1 MKNSIGAVSA
11 LVVLFSTAAFAAG
24 NSSSALGELEIYAGP
39 QALLEAQVV
48 PAAEVGESA
57 RSGSFGFAPV
67 ADPEAFSGFSCRDA
81 YGNKG
86 LNEIDLQELA
96 DTKVGYC
103 GDFRGMSLP
112 KGFDLSGAD
121 LRGAQFAYASIAGV
135 RMNKADLTG
144 ASLFALDAYWVDL
157 TEAVMNG
164 IWIENSTL
172 GYGKLDRVQM
182 KNASVRGVMLY
193 GVRMS
198 FANLDGVDMRG
209 CAMYGD
215 GATLEGTSMKGADL
229 RNAYFTNYEAYG
241 GADNTTDFTGTM
253 VEGSSYNEK
262 SRFPFGADEAAK
274 RGMILR
280 PGEY

>member
-1 MKNSIGAVSA
+1 MKNRICAVSG
-11 LVVLFSTAAFAAG
+11 LIVLFSAAAFAAG
-24 NSSSALGELEIYAGP
+24 NSSSALGELEEYAGP
-39 QALLEAQVV
+39 RVSLEV
-48 PAAEVGESA
+48 PAAQPAATAGLA
-57 RSGSFGFAPV
+57 RSSSFSFKPV
-67 ADPEAFSGFSCRDA
+67 PDPEAFSGYSCRDA

-86 LNEIDLQELA
+86 LNSIDLRELA
-96 DTKVGYC
+96 VTKVGYC
-103 GDFRGMSLP
+103 GNFKGTSLP

-121 LRGAQFAYASIAGV
+121 LRGAEFVYASIAGV
-135 RMNKADLTG
+135 RMAKADLTG
-144 ASLFALDAYWVDL
+144 ATFFALDAYWLDL

-164 IWIENSTL
+164 IWIENSTF

-198 FANLDGVDMRG
+198 FANLDGIDMRG

-215 GATLEGTSMKGADL
+215 GATMEGTSMIGADL

-241 GADNTTDFTGTM
+241 GSDNTTDFTGTVM
-253 VEGSSYNEK
+253 RDAMYNEK
-262 SRFPFGADEAAK
+262 SHFPFGADEAVK

>member
-1 MKNSIGAVSA
+1 MKNRMCTVSGFI
-11 LVVLFSTAAFAAG
+11 VLFSAAAFAAG

-39 QALLEAQVV
+39 RASLEAQVV
-48 PAAEVGESA
+48 PVVEVGESA
-57 RSGSFGFAPV
+57 RSSSFAFAPV
-67 ADPEAFSGFSCRDA
+67 PDPEAFSGFSCRDA

-96 DTKVGYC
+96 DTKTGYC
-103 GDFRGMSLP
+103 GDFRGISLP

-121 LRGAQFAYASIAGV
+121 LRGAEFVYASISGV
-135 RMNKADLTG
+135 NFAKADLTG
-144 ASLFALDAYWVDL
+144 ATLFALDAYWVDL

-193 GVRMS
+193 GVKMS

-253 VEGSSYNEK
+253 LEGSIYNEK
-262 SRFPFGADEAAK
+262 SRFPFAADEAVK